1 MPTEASWMFYL
12 LGALL
17 LAVGFEGDDGVKERG
32 IGPLEMAFSEA
43 VFLLRCSSETFLLHT
58 AMNTPRPFDYE
69 EYDPHRTLDDF
80 FPHRRSPSTFARIP
94 LQDPSP
100 VTFNIQERPE
110 FWSDAGRI
118 VESTLLALSRI
129 STDIEVEISTTGE
142 ALSVSKKSVEA
153 IVSAMVHPSPR
164 SADLAEKSKG
174 IRSYVAPGVGT
185 GSAAVQAIRYHSN
198 KTSSIMERVI
208 RPSVYL
214 LKQKLRGDA
223 SDWVSAKDLH
233 PDELYL
239 VRNSVRSMIDVLR
252 LLMDSGAASPT
263 PEQVLEG
270 AEGECRS
277 GAIRATSLLC
287 LLDFYVMLLVYCT
300 DPETELPFPAHES
313 LVMEAVRIA
322 RSWDI
327 LDPAVDFKGYGPLYL
342 HNSPPRAPSPELS
355 DDEELSV
362 SCQAS
367 RACMHIARLE
377 ISEET
382 FMQREHWVPPMP
394 IQEIIPRVLRPAV
407 YLLHQALDPYYIGRI
422 CGPYHLSRTTYGMV
436 RRALRKMLELV
447 CLISLQRPEYPSY
460 VQIWDGVMDH
470 SVIPPEPIVSDR
482 SKRVF
487 EILSDLVD
495 NYGFEGSER
504 CEALELEHSLRHLSR
519 VVNSRLSRLSAPS
532 QFAVLHRVFQ
542 QLDARPAPGE
552 LWRPNLPL
560 RQYLLIQGRLPLSTL
575 HMLVDPFYHLQPS
588 SADFSEADN
597 MSIREA
603 VTTILSVLVQRYQEV
618 LDALRVR
625 AQGSFDILGTPKE
638 FPQFDGCGRLVRPST
653 PASSFLIM
661 ALSFALLKDYRLD
674 ESPTLRLRSDFEVVY
689 LDFDSEIE
697 MSNYLRR
704 PVMRQFC
711 LEVLRPLRD
720 VIMALRDR
728 FRNASPVP
736 RDSPWIRGQLG
747 AYMIHIDK
755 IFLAIDRSH
764 PVGPYTRVPTP
775 TPNSIAYMIQLVE
788 QFGFIGDEFS
798 WVEDDLKQKLRAVFM
813 HANDTVAAMN
823 DRLEDEALRALSFR
837 RELDAVR
844 TFLPPRTVHE
854 LAQIPASLQ
863 ILLPPYL
870 LRVPL
875 ISAFTHPSYGVR
887 AYFFD
892 VVGPYARVI
901 NKGFPSRSSQPV
913 DISPETRDFM
923 LPHVGNLLK
932 YLSIGY
938 VIALESALNAATP
951 LFVPPEAIRTLS
963 LMQKFHMLL
972 GQPSYGTGSG
982 YEGVLLDMVN
992 RMLKCARDSRSK
1004 TSDLIDI
1011 PYSSVMGH
1019 IPCVPSW
1026 TPEFIRVLEAQE
1038 IADPW
1043 IAERYWLR
1051 ERVQDCDRVG
1061 KDLADLL
1068 ADVAGGEWYP
1078 EVQF

>member
-1 MPTEASWMFYL
+1 
-12 LGALL
+12 
-17 LAVGFEGDDGVKERG
+17 
-32 IGPLEMAFSEA
+32 
-43 VFLLRCSSETFLLHT
+43 
-58 AMNTPRPFDYE
+58 
-69 EYDPHRTLDDF
+69 
-80 FPHRRSPSTFARIP
+80 
-94 LQDPSP
+94 
-100 VTFNIQERPE
+100 
-110 FWSDAGRI
+110 
-118 VESTLLALSRI
+118 
-129 STDIEVEISTTGE
+129 
-142 ALSVSKKSVEA
+142 
-153 IVSAMVHPSPR
+153 
-164 SADLAEKSKG
+164 
-174 IRSYVAPGVGT
+174 
-185 GSAAVQAIRYHSN
+185 
-198 KTSSIMERVI
+198 
-208 RPSVYL
+208 
-214 LKQKLRGDA
+214 
-223 SDWVSAKDLH
+223 
-233 PDELYL
+233 
-239 VRNSVRSMIDVLR
+239 
-252 LLMDSGAASPT
+252 
-263 PEQVLEG
+263 
-270 AEGECRS
+270 
-277 GAIRATSLLC
+277 
-287 LLDFYVMLLVYCT
+287 
-300 DPETELPFPAHES
+300 
-313 LVMEAVRIA
+313 
-322 RSWDI
+322 
-327 LDPAVDFKGYGPLYL
+327 
-342 HNSPPRAPSPELS
+342 
-355 DDEELSV
+355 
-362 SCQAS
+362 
-367 RACMHIARLE
+367 
-377 ISEET
+377 
-382 FMQREHWVPPMP
+382 
-394 IQEIIPRVLRPAV
+394 
-407 YLLHQALDPYYIGRI
+407 
-422 CGPYHLSRTTYGMV
+422 
-436 RRALRKMLELV
+436 
-447 CLISLQRPEYPSY
+447 
-460 VQIWDGVMDH
+460 
-470 SVIPPEPIVSDR
+470 
-482 SKRVF
+482 
-487 EILSDLVD
+487 
-495 NYGFEGSER
+495 
-504 CEALELEHSLRHLSR
+504 
-519 VVNSRLSRLSAPS
+519 
-532 QFAVLHRVFQ
+532 
-542 QLDARPAPGE
+542 
-552 LWRPNLPL
+552 
-560 RQYLLIQGRLPLSTL
+560 
-575 HMLVDPFYHLQPS
+575 
-588 SADFSEADN
+588 

-603 VTTILSVLVQRYQEV
+603 VTTILSVLDRVAFYILSIEVKLKDHGPSMPRYDICVTSECLNMLRILRVFIDAFGFAGDENTFQVQRYQEV
-618 LDALRVR
+618 LDALRDR

-747 AYMIHIDK
+747 AYMIHIVRTAPSGGTLWLSLMLSSQDK

-798 WVEDDLKQKLRAVFM
+798 WVEDDLKQKLRAVYM
-813 HANDTVAAMN
+813 HANNTVAAMN

-837 RELDAVR
+837 RGSSPLEGSCAERSIEVESFELDR
-844 TFLPPRTVHE
+844 
-854 LAQIPASLQ
+854 
-863 ILLPPYL
+863 
-870 LRVPL
+870 RV
-875 ISAFTHPSYGVR
+875 
-887 AYFFD
+887 
-892 VVGPYARVI
+892 PYARVI

-932 YLSIGY
+932 YLVRRSFIRSAPPGVLVY

-1004 TSDLIDI
+1004 TSDPIDI

>member
-118 VESTLLALSRI
+118 VESTLLALSRV

-342 HNSPPRAPSPELS
+342 HNSPPRAPSPKLS

-603 VTTILSVLVQRYQEV
+603 VTTILSVLDRVAFYILSIEVKLKDHGPSMPRYDICVTSECLNMLRILRVFIDAFGFAGDDNTFQVQRYQEV

-837 RELDAVR
+837 RGSSPLEGSCAERSIEVES
-844 TFLPPRTVHE
+844 FEPV
-854 LAQIPASLQ
+854 LQ
-863 ILLPPYL
+863 KKGLI
-870 LRVPL
+870 RVP
-875 ISAFTHPSYGVR
+875 TEV
-887 AYFFD
+887 
-892 VVGPYARVI
+892 
-901 NKGFPSRSSQPV
+901 K
-913 DISPETRDFM
+913 
-923 LPHVGNLLK
+923 
-932 YLSIGY
+932 
-938 VIALESALNAATP
+938 ALE
-951 LFVPPEAIRTLS
+951 
-963 LMQKFHMLL
+963 
-972 GQPSYGTGSG
+972 
-982 YEGVLLDMVN
+982 
-992 RMLKCARDSRSK
+992 
-1004 TSDLIDI
+1004 
-1011 PYSSVMGH
+1011 
-1019 IPCVPSW
+1019 
-1026 TPEFIRVLEAQE
+1026 
-1038 IADPW
+1038 
-1043 IAERYWLR
+1043 
-1051 ERVQDCDRVG
+1051 
-1061 KDLADLL
+1061 
-1068 ADVAGGEWYP
+1068 
-1078 EVQF
+1078 